1 MHQDVK
7 QYVYCRPLLYG
18 KDWDEEFTIIKKKA
32 FENKETIGDEMIIKE
47 SLKSAH
53 MDYASSQKYISQV
66 FKDAVY
72 SKKRNP

>member
-7 QYVYCRPLLYG
+7 QHIQCYPF
-18 KDWDEEFTIIKKKA
+18 KDSKEEFTIIKKKA

-47 SLKSAH
+47 LDKINH
-53 MDYASSQKYISQV
+53 MDYASYQKYISQV